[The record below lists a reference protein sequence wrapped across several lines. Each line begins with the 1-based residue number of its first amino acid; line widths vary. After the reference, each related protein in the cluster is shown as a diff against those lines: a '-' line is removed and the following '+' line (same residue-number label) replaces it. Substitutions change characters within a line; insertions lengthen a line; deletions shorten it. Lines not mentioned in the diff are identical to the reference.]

1 MKTLSIWLMNWKKN
15 YMLKGVTEEENLII
29 KDILSIY
36 NAQFYAYGS
45 RVKGN
50 FSELSDLDILVKSD
64 NFDNITT
71 ELKNKFDQSRLPYVV
86 NFTDF
91 NSIDSNFYKL
101 IEKDLTE
108 L

>member
-1 MKTLSIWLMNWKKN
+1 
-15 YMLKGVTEEENLII
+15 MLKGVTKEENLII
-29 KDILSIY
+29 KNILSVY

-50 FSELSDLDILVKSD
+50 FSELSDLDILVKAD
-64 NFDNITT
+64 NFDSIIT

-91 NSIDSNFYKL
+91 NSIDTNFYKL
-101 IEKDLTE
+101 IEKDVVE